1 MTTAAELKKKSAELA
16 KQLEETR
23 KAEKEAKRQE
33 FIEKQRKMSEEYDRQ
48 VEEALESNVYNLD
61 EYRKDYPTTFN
72 KVMSFITVELD
83 YSDPEEIA
91 EYVGEIMDIAMI
103 AVQEAK

>member
-48 VEEALESNVYNLD
+48 VEEALQRIVSNVD
-61 EYRKDYPTTFN
+61 VYRKEYPATLD
-72 KVMSFITVELD
+72 KVMSYVTVELD
-83 YSDPEEIA
+83 ISDPEEIA
-91 EYVGEIMDIAMI
+91 ESVGEIMDIALI
-103 AVQEAK
+103 AVRESK